1 MGEAAYISSCQHTKK
16 KTWKENYVAWIAL
29 EAWLNA
35 CPCMFLTRVF
45 QIGVGG
51 IPLGGGDG
59 NFAWRIRFTWWWKPE
74 KWFWP
79 FEPFSRPKT
88 TFCKYWTFIKIK
100 IGLTCVYNEYEVKIK
115 KVKVQWLQPKIK
127 FLVCY
132 NINFWLVGG
141 DSSHPT
147 SRESLTNM
155 FEV

>member
-1 MGEAAYISSCQHTKK
+1 MGQTLLPQLGWAPGIGERGATLNQWGEAAYISSCQHTKK

-79 FEPFSRPKT
+79 FEPFQGQKQHSVNIEHLLKSKLAWP
-88 TFCKYWTFIKIK
+88 
-100 IGLTCVYNEYEVKIK
+100 
-115 KVKVQWLQPKIK
+115 
-127 FLVCY
+127 VCTMSMK
-132 NINFWLVGG
+132 LK
-141 DSSHPT
+141 
-147 SRESLTNM
+147 
-155 FEV
+155 

>member
-1 MGEAAYISSCQHTKK
+1 MPTYQ
-16 KTWKENYVAWIAL
+16 KENLKGKLCRMNCTRSMTQCMSLHVSDQGFPNRGGRNPPRWRGWEFCL
-29 EAWLNA
+29 EDLIYMMVETWEVI
-35 CPCMFLTRVF
+35 LT
-45 QIGVGG
+45 
-51 IPLGGGDG
+51 
-59 NFAWRIRFTWWWKPE
+59 IRT
-74 KWFWP
+74 
-79 FEPFSRPKT
+79 FSRPKT